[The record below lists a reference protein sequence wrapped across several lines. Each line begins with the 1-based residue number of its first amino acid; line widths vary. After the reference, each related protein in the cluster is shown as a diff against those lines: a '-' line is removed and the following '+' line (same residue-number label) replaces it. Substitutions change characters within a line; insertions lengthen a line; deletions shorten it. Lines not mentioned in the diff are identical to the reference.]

1 MIIKN
6 LITITNIIN
15 FTLLLSFFFLIN
27 KFYTEIDVR
36 KKFFLFLIIF
46 LIFLFIGLYYNLDGI
61 IMLFAVSELSVLL
74 IFITMYSQIY
84 SYSKKNK
91 KMFSYLIF
99 FCLIFVNI
107 QYFEINLLNYK
118 SFYSFYNINLNDF
131 YYIYNFYFEKQ
142 ILLTII
148 VLFIIT
154 LYSIFFILLYF
165 NLKKKQNIE
174 QSKISQINLLRKQ
187 NILHQSNFSV
197 SIRNFQKK

>member
-27 KFYTEIDVR
+27 KFFTEIDTR
-36 KKFFLFLIIF
+36 KKFFLFLLIF
-46 LIFLFIGLYYNLDGI
+46 LIFLFIGFYYNLDGI

-91 KMFSYLIF
+91 KISSILIF
-99 FCLIFVNI
+99 ITLIIINF
-107 QYFEINLLNYK
+107 QYFEISLLNYK
-118 SFYSFYNINLNDF
+118 SFYSFYNITLNDF

-187 NILHQSNFSV
+187 NILRQSNYSV
-197 SIRNFQKK
+197 FIRNFQKK

>member
-1 MIIKN
+1 
-6 LITITNIIN
+6 
-15 FTLLLSFFFLIN
+15 
-27 KFYTEIDVR
+27 
-36 KKFFLFLIIF
+36 
-46 LIFLFIGLYYNLDGI
+46 
-61 IMLFAVSELSVLL
+61 MLFAISELSILL

-84 SYSKKNK
+84 SYSKKNNK
-91 KMFSYLIF
+91 ISSFLIF
-99 FCLIFVNI
+99 ISLIVRNS
-107 QYFEINLLNYK
+107 QYFEIKLLNYK
-118 SFYSFYNINLNDF
+118 SFYSFYNITLNDF

-187 NILHQSNFSV
+187 NILHQSNYSTF
-197 SIRNFQKK
+197 IRNFQKK

>member
-6 LITITNIIN
+6 LITLTNIIN
-15 FTLLLSFFFLIN
+15 FTLLLSLFFLIN
-27 KFYTEIDVR
+27 KFFLEIDTR
-36 KKFFLFLIIF
+36 KKFFLFIILF
-46 LIFLFIGLYYNLDGI
+46 IIFLFIGFYYNLDGV
-61 IMLFAVSELSVLL
+61 IMLFAISELSILL

-84 SYSKKNK
+84 SYSKKNNK
-91 KMFSYLIF
+91 ISSFLIF
-99 FCLIFVNI
+99 ISLIAINF
-107 QYFEINLLNYK
+107 QYFEIKLLNYK
-118 SFYSFYNINLNDF
+118 SFYSFYNITLNDF

-187 NILHQSNFSV
+187 NILHQSNYSTF
-197 SIRNFQKK
+197 IRNFQKK

>member
-27 KFYTEIDVR
+27 KFFTEIDTR
-36 KKFFLFLIIF
+36 KKFFLFLLIF
-46 LIFLFIGLYYNLDGI
+46 LIFLFIGFYYNLDGI

-91 KMFSYLIF
+91 KISSILIF
-99 FCLIFVNI
+99 ITLIIINF
-107 QYFEINLLNYK
+107 QYFEISLLNYK
-118 SFYSFYNINLNDF
+118 SFYSFYNITLNDF

-187 NILHQSNFSV
+187 NILHQSNYSV
-197 SIRNFQKK
+197 FIRNFQKK